1 MIISIRHYLIFY
13 IILIIALVFA
23 GLLPISFIQASE
35 DVIREHAI
43 IEAYT
48 EHTLIE
54 SVQLVNKGLDLI
66 DSSLNPVMEEM
77 LYTYLEEYNQSNQNP
92 AAMDLISLKAR
103 FSQQTNA
110 TVDLYVFNKDG
121 IIEYTTEPGVKGV
134 DFKNYPDFY
143 VSLMEHMKGSTPAM
157 DRVVR
162 SVQNESDLHVLGDLR
177 KFAYI
182 PTPDH
187 RYVLEIG
194 LLSDAFADIRSE
206 FSYQYMLGR
215 IWDEN
220 PDIEVLEIYDI
231 WGNRVAVWSSDRNI
245 SGNDADVVLSD
256 DVTKAI
262 RSRSGASLGSPVQGD
277 RTTLLFIDL
286 KDPDALS
293 DDSIVA
299 VIRYGARLKEQLEML
314 VLQFILF
321 GILGISSGFILA
333 FFISKRI
340 SGPIREIVTDV
351 HQIADGDLDHQ
362 IRSMHTLEFTELET
376 SMNRMIRKIKE
387 YSEEIERK
395 RSEMVVAS
403 KIQQSII
410 PASFP
415 VPEGYDIAA
424 ITIPALEVGGD
435 SYDIFSRHEHSL
447 TLVLADV
454 AGKGVPAAL
463 FMALSRTIIRILT
476 RWPGSPAG
484 IIRSSNS
491 IFIEDSGSVSFVT
504 LFYGVLD
511 APSGTLRYVNAGHN
525 PPVLFRADLNL
536 STLDPTGPVIGLL
549 DDPDYVQEEVTLSLG
564 DVLVIYSDGVT
575 EAMDPDGSLFTE
587 ERLYEVIRQHHLS
600 PAEELVQAIVDA
612 VRTFAGTAP
621 QSDDLTL
628 IVVKR

>member
-1 MIISIRHYLIFY
+1 MIVSIRQYLIFY
-13 IILIIALVFA
+13 IILIISLVLA
-23 GLLPISFIQASE
+23 GVLPISYIRATE

-77 LYTYLEEYNQSNQNP
+77 LSTYLEEYTRSGQDP
-92 AAMDLISLKAR
+92 GAMDLFSLKER

-110 TVDLYVFNKDG
+110 TVDLYVFNEDG
-121 IIEYTTEPGVKGV
+121 IILYTTEPAVKGV
-134 DFKNYPDFY
+134 DFKNYPEFY
-143 VSLMEHMKGSTPAM
+143 SALKQHMKGSTPAM

-162 SVQNESDLHVLGDLR
+162 SVQNQSDLKVLGDLR

-206 FSYQYMLGR
+206 FSYQYMVGR

-220 PDIEVLEIYDI
+220 PDIDVLEIYDI
-231 WGNRVAVWSSDRNI
+231 WGNRVAVWSSDQNI
-245 SGNDADVVLSD
+245 SEEVLPLPSD
-256 DVTKAI
+256 DITQAL
-262 RSRSGASLGSPVQGD
+262 RSRSGTSFGSPVQGD
-277 RTTLLFIDL
+277 RTTILFIDL
-286 KDPDALS
+286 KNPQALS

-299 VIRYGARLKEQLEML
+299 VIRYGDRLKEQLEML
-314 VLQFILF
+314 LFQYILF
-321 GILGISSGFILA
+321 GIVGIGSGIILA
-333 FFISKRI
+333 LLVSKRI
-340 SGPIREIVTDV
+340 SAPIREIVTDV
-351 HQIADGDLDHQ
+351 HQIADGDLDHT

-376 SMNRMIRKIKE
+376 SMNLMIQKIKE

-395 RSEMVVAS
+395 RSEMLVAS

-415 VPEGYDIAA
+415 VPEGFDIAA

-435 SYDIFSRHEHSL
+435 FYDIFSRHDTSV

-504 LFYGVLD
+504 LFFGVLD
-511 APSGTLRYVNAGHN
+511 AQSCILRYVNAGHN
-525 PPVLFRADLNL
+525 PPVLYRAERNL
-536 STLDPTGPVIGLL
+536 STLEPTGPVIGLL
-549 DDPDYVQEEVTLSLG
+549 DDPDYSEGSVTLSPG

-575 EAMDPDGSLFTE
+575 EAMDPDGKLFTE
-587 ERLYEVIRQHHLS
+587 ERLYEV
-600 PAEELVQAIVDA
+600 
-612 VRTFAGTAP
+612 
-621 QSDDLTL
+621 
-628 IVVKR
+628 

>member
-1 MIISIRHYLIFY
+1 MIVSIRQYLIFY
-13 IILIIALVFA
+13 IILIIALVLA
-23 GLLPISFIQASE
+23 GVLPISYIRATE

-77 LYTYLEEYNQSNQNP
+77 LSTYLEEYTRSGQDP
-92 AAMDLISLKAR
+92 GAMDLLSLKEW

-110 TVDLYVFNKDG
+110 TVDLYVFNEDG
-121 IIEYTTEPGVKGV
+121 IILYTTEPAVKGV
-134 DFKNYPDFY
+134 DFKNYPEFY
-143 VSLMEHMKGSTPAM
+143 SALKQHMKGSTPAM

-162 SVQNESDLHVLGDLR
+162 SVQNQSDLKVLGDLR

-206 FSYQYMLGR
+206 FSYQYMVGR

-220 PDIEVLEIYDI
+220 PDIDVLEIYDI
-231 WGNRVAVWSSDRNI
+231 WGNRVAVWSSDQNI
-245 SGNDADVVLSD
+245 SEEVLPLPSD
-256 DVTKAI
+256 DITQAL
-262 RSRSGASLGSPVQGD
+262 RSRSGTSFGSPVQGD
-277 RTTLLFIDL
+277 RTTILFIDL
-286 KDPDALS
+286 KNPQALS

-299 VIRYGARLKEQLEML
+299 VIRYGDRLKEQLEML
-314 VLQFILF
+314 LFQYILF
-321 GILGISSGFILA
+321 GIVGIGSGIILA
-333 FFISKRI
+333 LLVSKRI
-340 SGPIREIVTDV
+340 SAPIREIVTDV
-351 HQIADGDLDHQ
+351 HQIADGDLDHT

-376 SMNRMIRKIKE
+376 SMNLMIQKIKE

-395 RSEMVVAS
+395 RSEMLVAS

-415 VPEGYDIAA
+415 VPEGFDIAA

-435 SYDIFSRHEHSL
+435 FYDIFSRHDTSV

-504 LFYGVLD
+504 LFFGVLD
-511 APSGTLRYVNAGHN
+511 AQSCILRYVNAGHN
-525 PPVLFRADLNL
+525 PPVLYRAERNL
-536 STLDPTGPVIGLL
+536 STLEPTGPVIGLL
-549 DDPDYVQEEVTLSLG
+549 DDPDYSEGSVMLSSG

-575 EAMDPDGSLFTE
+575 EAMDPDGKLFTE
-587 ERLYEVIRQHHLS
+587 ERLYEVIQQHHLS
-600 PAEELVQAIVDA
+600 SAEGLMQAIVLA

>member
-1 MIISIRHYLIFY
+1 MIVSIRQYLIFY
-13 IILIIALVFA
+13 IILIIALVLA
-23 GLLPISFIQASE
+23 GVLPISYIRATE

-77 LYTYLEEYNQSNQNP
+77 LSTYLEEYTRSGQDP
-92 AAMDLISLKAR
+92 GAMDLFSLKER

-110 TVDLYVFNKDG
+110 TVDLYVFNEDG
-121 IIEYTTEPGVKGV
+121 IILYTTEPAVKGV
-134 DFKNYPDFY
+134 DFKNYPEFY
-143 VSLMEHMKGSTPAM
+143 SALKQHMKGSTPAM

-162 SVQNESDLHVLGDLR
+162 SVQNQSDLKVLGDLR

-206 FSYQYMLGR
+206 FSYQYMVGR

-220 PDIEVLEIYDI
+220 PDIDVLEIYDI
-231 WGNRVAVWSSDRNI
+231 WGNRVAVWSSDQNI
-245 SGNDADVVLSD
+245 SEEVLPLPSD
-256 DVTKAI
+256 DITQAL
-262 RSRSGASLGSPVQGD
+262 RSRSGTSFGSPVQGD
-277 RTTLLFIDL
+277 RTTILFIDL
-286 KDPDALS
+286 KNPQALS

-299 VIRYGARLKEQLEML
+299 VIRYGDRLKEQLEML
-314 VLQFILF
+314 LFQYILF
-321 GILGISSGFILA
+321 GIVGIGSGIILA
-333 FFISKRI
+333 LLVSKRI
-340 SGPIREIVTDV
+340 SAPIREIVTDV
-351 HQIADGDLDHQ
+351 HQIADGDLDHT

-376 SMNRMIRKIKE
+376 SMNLMIQKIKE

-395 RSEMVVAS
+395 RSEMLVAS

-415 VPEGYDIAA
+415 VPEGFDIAA

-435 SYDIFSRHEHSL
+435 FYDIFSRHDTSV

-504 LFYGVLD
+504 LFFGVLD
-511 APSGTLRYVNAGHN
+511 AQSCILRYVNAGHN
-525 PPVLFRADLNL
+525 PPVLYRAERKL
-536 STLDPTGPVIGLL
+536 STLEPTGPVIGLL
-549 DDPDYVQEEVTLSLG
+549 DDPDYSEGSVTLSPG

-575 EAMDPDGSLFTE
+575 EAMDPDGKLFTE
-587 ERLYEVIRQHHLS
+587 ERLYEVIQQHHLS
-600 PAEELVQAIVDA
+600 SAEGLMQAIVLA

>member
-1 MIISIRHYLIFY
+1 MIVSIRQYLIFY
-13 IILIIALVFA
+13 IILIIALVLA
-23 GLLPISFIQASE
+23 GVLPISYIRATE

-77 LYTYLEEYNQSNQNP
+77 LSTYLEEYTRSGQDP
-92 AAMDLISLKAR
+92 GAMDLFSLKER

-110 TVDLYVFNKDG
+110 TVDLYVFNEDG
-121 IIEYTTEPGVKGV
+121 IILYTTEPAVKGV
-134 DFKNYPDFY
+134 DFKNYPEFY
-143 VSLMEHMKGSTPAM
+143 SALKQHMKGSTPAM

-162 SVQNESDLHVLGDLR
+162 SVQNQSDLKVLGDLR

-206 FSYQYMLGR
+206 FSYQYMVGR

-220 PDIEVLEIYDI
+220 PDIDVLEIYDI
-231 WGNRVAVWSSDRNI
+231 WGNRVAVWSSDQNI
-245 SGNDADVVLSD
+245 SEEVIPLPSD
-256 DVTKAI
+256 DITQAL
-262 RSRSGASLGSPVQGD
+262 RSRSGTSFGSPVQGD
-277 RTTLLFIDL
+277 RTTILFIDL
-286 KDPDALS
+286 KNPQALS

-299 VIRYGARLKEQLEML
+299 VIRYGDRLKEQLEML
-314 VLQFILF
+314 LFQYILF
-321 GILGISSGFILA
+321 GIVGIGSGIILA
-333 FFISKRI
+333 LLVSKRI
-340 SGPIREIVTDV
+340 SAPIREIVTDV
-351 HQIADGDLDHQ
+351 HQIADGDLDHT

-376 SMNRMIRKIKE
+376 SMNLMIQKIKE

-395 RSEMVVAS
+395 RSEMLVAS

-415 VPEGYDIAA
+415 VPEGFDIAA

-435 SYDIFSRHEHSL
+435 FYDIFSRHDTSV

-504 LFYGVLD
+504 LFFGVLD
-511 APSGTLRYVNAGHN
+511 AQSCILRYVNAGHN
-525 PPVLFRADLNL
+525 PPVLYRAERNL
-536 STLDPTGPVIGLL
+536 STLEPTGPVIGLL
-549 DDPDYVQEEVTLSLG
+549 DDPDYSEGSVTLSPG

-575 EAMDPDGSLFTE
+575 EAMDPDGKLFTE
-587 ERLYEVIRQHHLS
+587 ERLYEVIQQHHLS
-600 PAEELVQAIVDA
+600 SAEGLMQAIVLA

>member
-1 MIISIRHYLIFY
+1 MIVSIRQYLIFY
-13 IILIIALVFA
+13 IILIISLVLA
-23 GLLPISFIQASE
+23 GVLPISYIRATE

-77 LYTYLEEYNQSNQNP
+77 LSTYLEEYTRSGQDP
-92 AAMDLISLKAR
+92 GAMDLFSLKER

-110 TVDLYVFNKDG
+110 TVDLYVFNEDG
-121 IIEYTTEPGVKGV
+121 IILYTTEPAVKGV
-134 DFKNYPDFY
+134 DFKNYPEFY
-143 VSLMEHMKGSTPAM
+143 SALKQHMKGSTPAM

-162 SVQNESDLHVLGDLR
+162 SVQNQSDLKVLGDLR

-206 FSYQYMLGR
+206 FSYQYMVGR

-220 PDIEVLEIYDI
+220 PDIDVLEIYDI
-231 WGNRVAVWSSDRNI
+231 WGNRVAVWSSDQNI
-245 SGNDADVVLSD
+245 SEEVIPLPSD
-256 DVTKAI
+256 DITQAL
-262 RSRSGASLGSPVQGD
+262 RSRSGTSFGSPVQGD
-277 RTTLLFIDL
+277 RTTILFIDL
-286 KDPDALS
+286 KNPQALS

-299 VIRYGARLKEQLEML
+299 VIRYGDRLKEQLEML
-314 VLQFILF
+314 LFQYILF
-321 GILGISSGFILA
+321 GIVGIGSGIILA
-333 FFISKRI
+333 LLVSKRI
-340 SGPIREIVTDV
+340 SAPIREIVTDV
-351 HQIADGDLDHQ
+351 HQIADGDLDHT

-376 SMNRMIRKIKE
+376 SMNLMIQKIKE

-395 RSEMVVAS
+395 RSEMLVAS

-415 VPEGYDIAA
+415 VPEGFDIAA

-435 SYDIFSRHEHSL
+435 FYDIFSRHDTSV

-504 LFYGVLD
+504 LFFGVLD
-511 APSGTLRYVNAGHN
+511 AQSCILRYVNAGHN
-525 PPVLFRADLNL
+525 PPVLYRAERNL
-536 STLDPTGPVIGLL
+536 STLEPTGPVIGLL
-549 DDPDYVQEEVTLSLG
+549 DDPDYSEGSVTLSPG

-575 EAMDPDGSLFTE
+575 EAMDPDGKLFTE
-587 ERLYEVIRQHHLS
+587 ERLYEVIQQHHLS
-600 PAEELVQAIVDA
+600 SAEGLMQAIVLA

>member
-1 MIISIRHYLIFY
+1 MIVSIRQYLIFY
-13 IILIIALVFA
+13 IILIISLVLA
-23 GLLPISFIQASE
+23 GVLPISYIRATE

-77 LYTYLEEYNQSNQNP
+77 LSTYLEEYTRSGQDP
-92 AAMDLISLKAR
+92 GAMDLFSLKER

-110 TVDLYVFNKDG
+110 TVDLYVFNEDG
-121 IIEYTTEPGVKGV
+121 IILYTTEPAVKGV
-134 DFKNYPDFY
+134 DFKNYPEFY
-143 VSLMEHMKGSTPAM
+143 SALKQHMKGSTPAM

-162 SVQNESDLHVLGDLR
+162 SVQNQSDLKVLGDLR

-206 FSYQYMLGR
+206 FSYQYMVGR

-220 PDIEVLEIYDI
+220 PDIDVLEIYDI
-231 WGNRVAVWSSDRNI
+231 WGNRVAVWSSDQNI
-245 SGNDADVVLSD
+245 SEEVLPLPSD
-256 DVTKAI
+256 DITQAL
-262 RSRSGASLGSPVQGD
+262 RSRSGTSFGSPVQGD
-277 RTTLLFIDL
+277 RTTILFIDL
-286 KDPDALS
+286 KNPQALS

-299 VIRYGARLKEQLEML
+299 VIRYGDRLKEQLEML
-314 VLQFILF
+314 LFQYILF
-321 GILGISSGFILA
+321 GIVGIGSGIILA
-333 FFISKRI
+333 LLVSKRI
-340 SGPIREIVTDV
+340 SAPIREIVTDV
-351 HQIADGDLDHQ
+351 HQIADGDLDHT

-376 SMNRMIRKIKE
+376 SMNLMIQKIKE

-395 RSEMVVAS
+395 RSEMLVAS

-415 VPEGYDIAA
+415 VPEGFDIAA

-435 SYDIFSRHEHSL
+435 FYDIFSRHDTSV

-504 LFYGVLD
+504 LFFGVLD
-511 APSGTLRYVNAGHN
+511 AQSCILRYVNAGHN
-525 PPVLFRADLNL
+525 PPVLYRAERNL
-536 STLDPTGPVIGLL
+536 STLEPTGPVIGLL
-549 DDPDYVQEEVTLSLG
+549 DDPDYSEGSVTLSPG

-575 EAMDPDGSLFTE
+575 EAMDPDGKLFTE
-587 ERLYEVIRQHHLS
+587 ERLYEVIQQHHLS
-600 PAEELVQAIVDA
+600 SAEGLMQAIVLA
-612 VRTFAGTAP
+612 VRTFVGTAP

>member
-1 MIISIRHYLIFY
+1 
-13 IILIIALVFA
+13 
-23 GLLPISFIQASE
+23 
-35 DVIREHAI
+35 
-43 IEAYT
+43 
-48 EHTLIE
+48 
-54 SVQLVNKGLDLI
+54 
-66 DSSLNPVMEEM
+66 
-77 LYTYLEEYNQSNQNP
+77 
-92 AAMDLISLKAR
+92 MDLFSLKER

-110 TVDLYVFNKDG
+110 TVDLYVFNEDG
-121 IIEYTTEPGVKGV
+121 IILYTTEPAVKGV
-134 DFKNYPDFY
+134 DFKNYPEFY
-143 VSLMEHMKGSTPAM
+143 SALKQHMKGSTPAM

-162 SVQNESDLHVLGDLR
+162 SVQNQSDLKVLGDLR

-206 FSYQYMLGR
+206 FSYQYMVGR

-220 PDIEVLEIYDI
+220 PDIDVLEIYDI
-231 WGNRVAVWSSDRNI
+231 WGNRVAVWSSDQNI
-245 SGNDADVVLSD
+245 SEEVIPLPSD
-256 DVTKAI
+256 DITQAL
-262 RSRSGASLGSPVQGD
+262 RSRSGTSFGSPVQGD
-277 RTTLLFIDL
+277 RTTILFIDL
-286 KDPDALS
+286 KNPQALS

-299 VIRYGARLKEQLEML
+299 VIRYGDRLKEQLEML
-314 VLQFILF
+314 LFQYILF
-321 GILGISSGFILA
+321 GIVGIGSGIILA
-333 FFISKRI
+333 LLVSKRI
-340 SGPIREIVTDV
+340 SAPIREIVTDV
-351 HQIADGDLDHQ
+351 HQIADGDLDHT

-376 SMNRMIRKIKE
+376 SMNLMIQKIKE

-395 RSEMVVAS
+395 RSEMLVAS

-415 VPEGYDIAA
+415 VPEGFDIAA

-435 SYDIFSRHEHSL
+435 FYDIFSRHDTSV

-463 FMALSRTIIRILT
+463 FMALSRTIIRILP

-484 IIRSSNS
+484 IFRSSNS

-504 LFYGVLD
+504 LFFGVLD
-511 APSGTLRYVNAGHN
+511 AQSCILRYVNAGHN
-525 PPVLFRADLNL
+525 PPVLYRAERNL
-536 STLDPTGPVIGLL
+536 STLEPTGPVIGLL
-549 DDPDYVQEEVTLSLG
+549 DDPDYSEGSVTLSPG
-564 DVLVIYSDGVT
+564 DVLVIYSDGVS
-575 EAMDPDGSLFTE
+575 EAMDPDGKLFTE
-587 ERLYEVIRQHHLS
+587 ERLYEVIQQHHLS
-600 PAEELVQAIVDA
+600 SAEGLMQAIVLA

>member
-1 MIISIRHYLIFY
+1 MIVSIRQYLIFY
-13 IILIIALVFA
+13 IILIISLVLA
-23 GLLPISFIQASE
+23 GVLPISYIRATE

-77 LYTYLEEYNQSNQNP
+77 LSTYLEEYTRSGQDP
-92 AAMDLISLKAR
+92 GAMDLFSLKER

-110 TVDLYVFNKDG
+110 TVDLYVFNEDG
-121 IIEYTTEPGVKGV
+121 IILYTTEPAVKGV
-134 DFKNYPDFY
+134 DFKNYPEFY
-143 VSLMEHMKGSTPAM
+143 SALKQHMKGSTPAM

-162 SVQNESDLHVLGDLR
+162 SVQNQSDLKVLGDLR

-206 FSYQYMLGR
+206 FSYQYMVGR

-220 PDIEVLEIYDI
+220 PDIDVLEIYDI
-231 WGNRVAVWSSDRNI
+231 WGNRVAVWSSDQNI
-245 SGNDADVVLSD
+245 SEEVLPLPSD
-256 DVTKAI
+256 DITQAL
-262 RSRSGASLGSPVQGD
+262 RSRSGTSFGSPVQGD
-277 RTTLLFIDL
+277 RTTILFIDL
-286 KDPDALS
+286 KNPQALS

-299 VIRYGARLKEQLEML
+299 VIRYGDRLKEQLEML
-314 VLQFILF
+314 LFQYILF
-321 GILGISSGFILA
+321 GIVGIGSGIILA
-333 FFISKRI
+333 LLVSKRI
-340 SGPIREIVTDV
+340 SAPIREIVTDV
-351 HQIADGDLDHQ
+351 HQIADGDLDHT

-376 SMNRMIRKIKE
+376 SMNLMIQKIKE

-395 RSEMVVAS
+395 RSEMLVAS

-415 VPEGYDIAA
+415 VPEGFDIAA

-435 SYDIFSRHEHSL
+435 FYDIFSRHDTSV

-504 LFYGVLD
+504 LFFGVLD
-511 APSGTLRYVNAGHN
+511 AQSCILRYVNAGHN
-525 PPVLFRADLNL
+525 PPVLYRAERNL
-536 STLDPTGPVIGLL
+536 STLEPTGPVIGLL
-549 DDPDYVQEEVTLSLG
+549 DDPDYSEGSVTLSPG

-575 EAMDPDGSLFTE
+575 EAMDPDGKLFTE
-587 ERLYEVIRQHHLS
+587 ERLYEVIQQHHLS
-600 PAEELVQAIVDA
+600 SAEGLMQAIVLA

>member
-1 MIISIRHYLIFY
+1 MIVSIRQYLIFY
-13 IILIIALVFA
+13 IILIISLVLA
-23 GLLPISFIQASE
+23 GVLPISYIRATE

-77 LYTYLEEYNQSNQNP
+77 LSTYLEEYTRSGQDP
-92 AAMDLISLKAR
+92 GAMDLFSLKER

-110 TVDLYVFNKDG
+110 TVDLYVFNEDG
-121 IIEYTTEPGVKGV
+121 IILYTTEPAVKGV
-134 DFKNYPDFY
+134 DFKNYPEFY
-143 VSLMEHMKGSTPAM
+143 SALKQHMKGSTSAM

-162 SVQNESDLHVLGDLR
+162 SVQNQSDLKVLGDLR

-206 FSYQYMLGR
+206 FSYQYMVGR

-220 PDIEVLEIYDI
+220 PDIDVLEIYDI
-231 WGNRVAVWSSDRNI
+231 WGNRVAVWSSDQNI
-245 SGNDADVVLSD
+245 SEEVLPLPSD
-256 DVTKAI
+256 DITQAL
-262 RSRSGASLGSPVQGD
+262 RSRSGTSFGSPVQGD
-277 RTTLLFIDL
+277 RTTILFIDL
-286 KDPDALS
+286 KNPQALS

-299 VIRYGARLKEQLEML
+299 VIRYGDRLKEQLEML
-314 VLQFILF
+314 LFQYILF
-321 GILGISSGFILA
+321 GIVGIGSGIILA
-333 FFISKRI
+333 LLVSKRI
-340 SGPIREIVTDV
+340 SAPIREIVTDV
-351 HQIADGDLDHQ
+351 HQIADGDLDHT

-376 SMNRMIRKIKE
+376 SMNLMIQKIKE

-395 RSEMVVAS
+395 RSEMLVAS

-415 VPEGYDIAA
+415 VPEGFDIAA

-435 SYDIFSRHEHSL
+435 FYDIFSRHDTSV

-504 LFYGVLD
+504 LFFGVLD
-511 APSGTLRYVNAGHN
+511 AQSCILRYVNAGHN
-525 PPVLFRADLNL
+525 PPVLYRAERNL
-536 STLDPTGPVIGLL
+536 STLEPTGPVIGLL
-549 DDPDYVQEEVTLSLG
+549 DDPDYSEGSVTLSPG

-575 EAMDPDGSLFTE
+575 EAMDPDGKLFTE
-587 ERLYEVIRQHHLS
+587 ERLYEVIQQHHLS
-600 PAEELVQAIVDA
+600 SAEGLMQAIVLA

>member
-1 MIISIRHYLIFY
+1 MIVSIRQYLIFY
-13 IILIIALVFA
+13 IILIISLVLA
-23 GLLPISFIQASE
+23 GVLPISYIRATE

-77 LYTYLEEYNQSNQNP
+77 LSTYLEEYTRSGQDP
-92 AAMDLISLKAR
+92 GAMDLFSLKER

-110 TVDLYVFNKDG
+110 TVDLYVFNEDG
-121 IIEYTTEPGVKGV
+121 IILYTTEPAVKGV
-134 DFKNYPDFY
+134 DFKNYPEFY
-143 VSLMEHMKGSTPAM
+143 SALKQHMKGSTPAM

-162 SVQNESDLHVLGDLR
+162 SVQNQSDLKVLGDLR

-206 FSYQYMLGR
+206 FSYQYMVGR

-220 PDIEVLEIYDI
+220 PDIDVLEIYDI
-231 WGNRVAVWSSDRNI
+231 WGNRVAVWSSDQNI
-245 SGNDADVVLSD
+245 SEEVIPLPSD
-256 DVTKAI
+256 DITQAL
-262 RSRSGASLGSPVQGD
+262 RSRSGTSFGSPVQGD
-277 RTTLLFIDL
+277 RTTILFIDL
-286 KDPDALS
+286 KNPQALS

-299 VIRYGARLKEQLEML
+299 VIRYGDRLKEQLEML
-314 VLQFILF
+314 LFQYILF
-321 GILGISSGFILA
+321 GIVGIGSGIILA
-333 FFISKRI
+333 LLVSKRI
-340 SGPIREIVTDV
+340 SAPIREIVTDV
-351 HQIADGDLDHQ
+351 HQIADGDLDHT

-376 SMNRMIRKIKE
+376 SMNLMIQKIKE

-395 RSEMVVAS
+395 RSEMLVAS

-415 VPEGYDIAA
+415 VPEGFDIAA

-435 SYDIFSRHEHSL
+435 FYDIFSRHDTSV

-463 FMALSRTIIRILT
+463 FMALSRTIIKILT

-504 LFYGVLD
+504 LFFGVLD
-511 APSGTLRYVNAGHN
+511 AQSCILRYVNAGHN
-525 PPVLFRADLNL
+525 PPVLYRAERNL
-536 STLDPTGPVIGLL
+536 STLEPTGPVIGLL
-549 DDPDYVQEEVTLSLG
+549 DDPDYSEGSVTLSPG

-575 EAMDPDGSLFTE
+575 EAMDPDGKLFTE
-587 ERLYEVIRQHHLS
+587 ERLYEVIQQHHLS
-600 PAEELVQAIVDA
+600 SAEGLMQAIVLA